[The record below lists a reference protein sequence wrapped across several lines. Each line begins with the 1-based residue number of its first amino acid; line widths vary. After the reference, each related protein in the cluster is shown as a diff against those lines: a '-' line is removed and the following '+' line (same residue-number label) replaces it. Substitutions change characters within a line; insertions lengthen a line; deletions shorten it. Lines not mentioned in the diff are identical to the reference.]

1 MAAGS
6 TTSLPSVVKEVPMTF
21 TPLTAL
27 MGHGV
32 PALQVPVMHL
42 GAGIVF
48 LELVVLA
55 VLASLAIRRS

>member
-6 TTSLPSVVKEVPMTF
+6 VASLAFVVKEVPMTL

-32 PALQVPVMHL
+32 PALPVPMMQL
-42 GAGIVF
+42 GTGIVL
-48 LELVVLA
+48 LELLVLA
-55 VLASLAIRRS
+55 VLTTLATRRS